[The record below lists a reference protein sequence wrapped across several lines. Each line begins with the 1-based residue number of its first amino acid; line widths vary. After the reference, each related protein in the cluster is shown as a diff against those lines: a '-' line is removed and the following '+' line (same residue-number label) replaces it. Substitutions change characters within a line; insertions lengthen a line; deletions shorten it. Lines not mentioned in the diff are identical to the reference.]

1 MHIRSMFVV
10 VVIVFFLFFLL
21 NKNTTIM
28 QEKILHIKRTVITAN
43 EILLRDYKSFKVFV
57 N

>member
-1 MHIRSMFVV
+1 MFVV